1 MKFHSSPLL
10 NNQNSHLPTISLL
23 AAITLFKI
31 AYLLF
36 VPGIAVVFDEAQYWS
51 WAQSLDF
58 GYFSKPPIIAWLIA
72 ASTGLAGSDS
82 VFWVKLP
89 ATLLHFITAIC
100 IYFITKALY
109 PANHKVAQYAAIIY
123 ITAPAI
129 IFSSMLMTT
138 DAPLLTFW
146 ALSFLIA
153 IYAIRFDQIRL
164 WIALGMAIGCGM
176 LTKYAMIFFVLSF
189 VIYALWADRRLLLKS
204 GFYLSLII
212 AAIVLLPNILWNVD
226 NHFVSFTH
234 LMHDNIGLKST
245 KFSLALH
252 PINALEFIA
261 SQFFILGPV
270 FFAGILYLLYKGSV
284 RRETE
289 AAIDT
294 VTSVNREKL
303 LLSFFLLVFIAI
315 VAQAFFKRAYGNWAA
330 ASYITALPL
339 VTAFLVY
346 RHIKLLKIGLAINIT
361 IMMMM
366 YILSFYLDSIAPQK
380 SHSIWQRNG
389 EMITQICNNDAYK
402 TSNLLFDDRKMIASM
417 LYYARKCGI
426 KRFYKWNPT
435 GAIKDHYDLTT
446 DISDKVGSNFLLITR
461 HKSISEIADNFNNSE
476 EIFAQERPLY
486 KKAEML
492 YVYKLS
498 SFKKY

>member
-1 MKFHSSPLL
+1 MKLQSSPLL
-10 NNQNSHLPTISLL
+10 NKQNSHLPTISLL

-100 IYFITKALY
+100 IYFISKALY
-109 PANHKVAQYAAIIY
+109 PRNHNIAQYSAVIY
-123 ITAPAI
+123 ITAPGI
-129 IFSSMLMTT
+129 IFSSVMMTT
-138 DAPLLTFW
+138 DAPLLACW
-146 ALSFLIA
+146 ALSFLIV
-153 IYAIRFDQIRL
+153 IYAIRLDKITL
-164 WIALGMAIGCGM
+164 WIALGMTIGCGM
-176 LTKYAMIFFVLSF
+176 LSKYTMIFFVLSF

-234 LMHDNIGLKST
+234 VMQDNIGLKST

-252 PINALEFIA
+252 PINALKFIA

-270 FFAGILYLLYKGSV
+270 FFAGVLYLLYKGSM

-294 VTSVNREKL
+294 PTSVHREKL

-315 VAQAFFKRAYGNWAA
+315 VTQAFFKHAYGNWAA
-330 ASYITALPL
+330 TSYITALPL
-339 VTAFLVY
+339 VTAFLAY
-346 RHIKLLKIGLAINIT
+346 RHKKLLKIGLAINIT
-361 IMMMM
+361 IMMIL
-366 YILSFYLDSIAPQK
+366 YILSFYLDSIIPQK
-380 SHSIWQRNG
+380 SHNIWQRNG

-417 LYYARKCGI
+417 LYYARDCGI
-426 KRFYKWNPT
+426 ERFYKWNPT

-446 DISDKVGSNFLLITR
+446 DISDKTGSDFLLITR
-461 HKSISEIADNFNNSE
+461 HNNVSDIADNFNNLE
-476 EIFAQERPLY
+476 EIYAQEHTLF
-486 KKAEML
+486 KKQEML
-492 YVYKLS
+492 YVFKLTR
-498 SFKKY
+498 FKKY